1 MTQVFQ
7 KEWGINNMKE
17 KEIQRKLF
25 NDFTQEEIRKLA
37 TKPATTISE
46 IAKTNS
52 IIVDDSKSDSIV
64 GYLQSWF
71 LDTFIGDPIEL
82 PWDKFLVELTTCNNQ
97 LIKIFCCKQKNDWVS
112 LDIFVNGWLYIGKIM
127 YPNIKCDEA
136 DRTESGQ
143 FMIYTPF
150 LNIGNKIDHQVLQTL
165 IPICK
170 DIFTYGTMYVVANK
184 DVEEVYYEK
193 GPKGKVKRKHFGG
206 TKSSK
211 TTVSRDRVYVPKR
224 VYTVKRLP
232 KADECIRNYL
242 LSHWKVRGYTYTRK
256 DGKVINVKEHIA
268 RRHLPNKGLTKPE
281 GTDYVIRK
289 PQQ

>member
-1 MTQVFQ
+1 
-7 KEWGINNMKE
+7 MKE
-17 KEIQRKLF
+17 QDIQQKLF
-25 NDFTQEEIRKLA
+25 IDFNQEELRKLA
-37 TKPATTISE
+37 AKPAKTISE
-46 IAKTNS
+46 IAKINS

-64 GYLQSWF
+64 SYLQSWF
-71 LDTFIGDPIEL
+71 LDTFTGDPIEL

-150 LNIGNKIDHQVLQTL
+150 LNIENKIDPQVLQTL

-170 DIFTYGTMYVVANK
+170 DIFTYGAMYVVANK

-193 GPKGKVKRKHFGG
+193 GPKGKVKRKHSGG

-224 VYTVKRLP
+224 VYIVNRLP
-232 KADECIRNYL
+232 KADESIRKYL

-256 DGKVINVKEHIA
+256 DGKEINVKEHIA